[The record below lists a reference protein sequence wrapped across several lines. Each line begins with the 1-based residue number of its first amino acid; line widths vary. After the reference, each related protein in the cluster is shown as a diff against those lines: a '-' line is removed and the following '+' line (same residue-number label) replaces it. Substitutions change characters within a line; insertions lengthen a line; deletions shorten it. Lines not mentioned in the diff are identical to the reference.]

1 MVNLTSA
8 ETGEDLAVIQN
19 KLDERNQEFDR
30 LLLLVG
36 DGENEILE
44 RKLQQI
50 SDEILLLKQQ
60 KKRVEQTVA
69 HNKNSSSK
77 VMGIIE
83 LISDKDLS
91 TTEYSDT
98 LTYRIIEQITV
109 LSKDEIRIRFVG
121 GYEITQLLN

>member
-1 MVNLTSA
+1 M
-8 ETGEDLAVIQN
+8 
-19 KLDERNQEFDR
+19 
-30 LLLLVG
+30 
-36 DGENEILE
+36 E